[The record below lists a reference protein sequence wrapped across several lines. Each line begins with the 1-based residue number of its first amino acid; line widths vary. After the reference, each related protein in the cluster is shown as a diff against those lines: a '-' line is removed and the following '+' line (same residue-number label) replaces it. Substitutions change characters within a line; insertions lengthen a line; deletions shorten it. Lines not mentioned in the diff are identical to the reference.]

1 MFSYDKKYSSHSAVF
16 GENPEKI
23 LVDHFKKIENS
34 KPVLDIGAGQGRHAL
49 FLAENG
55 YAVEALEPSEVGIK
69 QMEQVSSE
77 KSLPLFLTH
86 ADIKTFEAKADAYSA
101 VLLFG
106 ILQVLP
112 REEIEDLL
120 QSIKKW
126 TSLGSMIFVIA
137 FSTEEPSYAKHKQDD
152 KEVGKHSYLDAKG
165 FLRTYLEPNEILQL
179 FADYE
184 VVHHDEHLTEAHHH
198 GDGNIHRHA
207 VIEAVFRVQ

>member
-1 MFSYDKKYSSHSAVF
+1 MFSYDKKYSSTKAVF

-23 LVDHFKKIENS
+23 LLDHFKKIDNS

-55 YAVEALEPSEVGIK
+55 FAVEALEPSEVGIK
-69 QMEQVSSE
+69 QMEEIASE

-86 ADIKTFEAKADAYSA
+86 GEIKTFEPKAEAYSA

-112 REEIEDLL
+112 REEITELL
-120 QSIKKW
+120 ESVKVW
-126 TSLGSMIFVIA
+126 TTSGSMIFITA
-137 FSTEEPSYAKHKQDD
+137 FSTDEPSYAKHKQDD
-152 KEVGKHSYLDAKG
+152 KEIGKHSYLDAKG
-165 FLRTYLEPNEILQL
+165 FLRTYLEPNEILKL

-184 VVHHDEHLTEAHHH
+184 VVHHDEHLTEEHHH
-198 GDGNIHRHA
+198 GDGNMHRHA